1 MIPPAAV
8 EFARAGYAVNG
19 VRILRDIDLR
29 IEPGE
34 IMVLL
39 GRSGAGKSTALRMVN
54 GMVRPSSGCVLVNGV
69 ATTEQDSVRLK
80 RGCGYVIQEI
90 GLFPHFTVEQ
100 NVGLVPRL
108 EGWPRARVRER
119 ARELLAQVG
128 LNPDEYAGRLPHR
141 LSGGQRQRVGI
152 ARALAANPSILL
164 FDEPFGALDP
174 ITRAELQSQFLELS
188 RTLHKTALFVTHDVQ
203 EALRL
208 ASRIAL
214 FEAGHAVLVCTP
226 EEFRHSAD
234 PRARTL
240 LEAAGVVCP

>member
-1 MIPPAAV
+1 MNPPAAV
-8 EFARAGYAVNG
+8 EFQHAGYQVNG
-19 VRILRDIDLR
+19 TSILRNIDLR

-34 IMVLL
+34 TIVLL

-54 GMVRPSSGCVLVNGV
+54 GMVTPTSGRVLVNGV

-100 NVGLVPRL
+100 NVSLIPRL
-108 EGWPRARVRER
+108 EGWPAARMRER

-128 LNPDEYAGRLPHR
+128 LDPDAFAARYPNR

-152 ARALAANPSILL
+152 ARALAADPSILL

-174 ITRAELQSQFLELS
+174 ITRAELQKQFVELS
-188 RTLHKTALFVTHDVQ
+188 RRLRKTALFVTHDVQ

-208 ASRIAL
+208 ASRIVL
-214 FEAGHAVLVCTP
+214 FEAGEAILACTP
-226 EEFRHSAD
+226 EEFRAD
-234 PRARTL
+234 R
-240 LEAAGVVCP
+240 

>member
-1 MIPPAAV
+1 MTPPAAV
-8 EFARAGYAVNG
+8 HFQHAGFAVNG
-19 VRILRDIDLR
+19 ANILRDIDLR

-34 IMVLL
+34 TMVLL

-54 GMVRPSSGCVLVNGV
+54 GMVMPTSGRVLVNGL

-100 NVGLVPRL
+100 NVGLIPKL
-108 EGWPRARVRER
+108 EGWPAARIRER
-119 ARELLAQVG
+119 ARELLGQVG
-128 LNPDEYAGRLPHR
+128 LDPEAFAARYPSR

-152 ARALAANPSILL
+152 ARALAADPAILL

-174 ITRAELQSQFLELS
+174 ITRAELQSQFIELS
-188 RTLHKTALFVTHDVQ
+188 RRLRKTALFVTHDVQ

-208 ASRIAL
+208 ASRMVL
-214 FEAGHAVLVCTP
+214 FEAGEAVLVCTP
-226 EEFRHSAD
+226 EEFRRTGD

-240 LEAAGVVCP
+240 LEAAGAVCN